1 MSNPKF
7 TAHIVLHY
15 LPTEPSDES
24 VHRNTTDDFAL
35 IRIHL
40 NSNTP
45 LYDALDEQASV
56 VEAAQ
61 ELVDDPAIRKTLK
74 TGDYVSVSLAG
85 ELNFHSYT
93 DFEGQTEYDM
103 AVEPEWHH
111 WCTLNAEERQAVN
124 WQERAAGN
132 GVPSEAGNL
141 VYLD

>member
-7 TAHIVLHY
+7 TAHVVLHY
-15 LPTEPSDES
+15 LPEETSGES
-24 VHRNTTDDFAL
+24 VHRNTTDDFEL
-35 IRIHL
+35 ICIHL

-45 LYDALDEQASV
+45 LYDALDEQTSV

-74 TGDYVSVSLAG
+74 SGDYVSVSLAG
-85 ELNFHSYT
+85 ELNFRSYT

-103 AVEPEWHH
+103 SVDPEWHH
-111 WCTLNAEERQAVN
+111 WCTLNAEERRAVN
-124 WQERAAGN
+124 WQEQAKRNVA
-132 GVPSEAGNL
+132 PSEAGNL